1 MDLAVDFRVVA
12 VPQGVGDMAN
22 ARQKLPETIQQNII
36 HRIQAIEKNT
46 DAEIVCA
53 VATESGRY
61 DRAECVWGLIAGV
74 LTLLLA
80 EKIATLEDWDV
91 PTGLP
96 VVWQAFSIVVGFIAG
111 SVIASF
117 WHGLRRLLVSDGA
130 MRHEVERSANYV
142 FQQFGIGN
150 TKHSGGILIYLS
162 LFEKQIAI
170 RGDNV
175 IMDNFTS
182 QDLEQIR
189 DAVLAELVKGQVAD
203 GMMAGLDEAE
213 KLVCKAIPCS
223 GKGEDQL
230 PNDLLIFHPRP

>member
-1 MDLAVDFRVVA
+1 M
-12 VPQGVGDMAN
+12 
-22 ARQKLPETIQQNII
+22 
-36 HRIQAIEKNT
+36 
-46 DAEIVCA
+46 
-53 VATESGRY
+53 ATESGRY
-61 DRAECVWGLIAGV
+61 DRAECVWGLITGV

-80 EKIATLEDWDV
+80 QKIATLEDWDV

-117 WHGLRRLLVSDGA
+117 WHGLRRLLVSDRA

-150 TKHSGGILIYLS
+150 TRHNGGILIYLS

-170 RGDNV
+170 RGDSV
-175 IMDNFTS
+175 IMEKLTS

-189 DAVLAELVKGQVAD
+189 DAVLKELVKGQVAD

-213 KLVCKAIPCS
+213 KLVSKAIPSS
-223 GKGEDQL
+223 GKGADQL
-230 PNDLLIFHPRP
+230 PNDLLVFHPRP